1 MRRLF
6 VLLGFACLG
15 FARPAEAGLSN
26 VYQQSGN
33 LGIAVAAAVGGNA
46 LVAFGNF
53 PNPVPMGATVVRA
66 TLHACDVSNTNGM
79 SATFA
84 GTGPLS
90 PFSGASDGGF
100 VTLTEFVWNVTPF
113 VAAGPL
119 SYSWQVNTIVPGGG
133 QIGAVALVVIWQSG
147 SEPYRTITVLDGM
160 QQVGETGP
168 ETESVSF
175 TGLPGGPTTVWL
187 VTGYDDSTA
196 TGETVTYNGAGIGGP
211 IDQNLGFNA
220 SLLQL
225 SGTST
230 FGTNTLSIT
239 NGPAPTDHM
248 GWMIAAT
255 SVTPVVTGTHAST
268 WGRLKTLYR

>member
-1 MRRLF
+1 
-6 VLLGFACLG
+6 
-15 FARPAEAGLSN
+15 
-26 VYQQSGN
+26 
-33 LGIAVAAAVGGNA
+33 VAAAAGGNA
-46 LVAFGNF
+46 LLASGSFT
-53 PNPVPMGATVVRA
+53 NPVPFGAAVLRA

-79 SATFA
+79 SAMFA
-84 GTGPLS
+84 GAGPLA
-90 PFSGASDGGF
+90 PVGGASDGGL
-100 VTLTEFVWNVTPF
+100 VTLTEFVWNVTSY

-119 SYSWQVNTIVPGGG
+119 FYSWQVNAIVPGGG

-160 QQVGETGP
+160 QQVGESGP
-168 ETESVSF
+168 ETESVTF

-187 VTGYDDSTA
+187 VTGYDDNTA
-196 TGETVTYNGAGIGGP
+196 TGETVTYNLAGIGGP
-211 IDQNLGFNA
+211 IDQNLGLNA

-225 SGTST
+225 SGTSN

-255 SVTPVVTGTHAST
+255 SVTPVVTEARATT
-268 WGRLKTLYR
+268 WGRIKGLYR